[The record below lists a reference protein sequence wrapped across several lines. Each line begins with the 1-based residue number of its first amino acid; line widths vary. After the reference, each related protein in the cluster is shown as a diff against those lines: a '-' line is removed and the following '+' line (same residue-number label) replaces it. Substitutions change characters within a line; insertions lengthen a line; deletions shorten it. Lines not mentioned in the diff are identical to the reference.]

1 MRDTIGKNSEYHI
14 DGWLTNYECVADL
27 EGVNDVIAL
36 ARLTQGYTGDG
47 LTTDQWGWLR
57 MKTIEEVGLS
67 DNENVP
73 FLPNDKSTNVIS
85 ESDWVGLKAYVEN
98 KLKTGG

>member
-1 MRDTIGKNSEYHI
+1 MQHSPCHI
-14 DGWLTNYECVADL
+14 NGWLTNYECVADL

-36 ARLTQGYTGDG
+36 ARLTQGYTGNG

-85 ESDWVGLKAYVEN
+85 ESDWVDLKAYI
-98 KLKTGG
+98 LKK